1 MRMELYKCD
10 VRRGGQI
17 YTAFVVAPG
26 EERAS
31 EVMTEIEIIMNR
43 ENDGFTLE
51 RVDETL
57 PDDRCAG
64 LDALLET
71 APVGLASFCEGVGW
85 IAHALPAPKLNFYRI
100 EEVQGDGYFVVA
112 PSGDVA
118 AQVYCGRCGL
128 EEGEA
133 RLFRIHDGMDGL
145 KNEALRGLPALLEFG
160 PVGIVEWRKSGWSM
174 KS

>member
-1 MRMELYKCD
+1 MELYKID
-10 VRRGGQI
+10 VRRGDRTC
-17 YTAFVVAPG
+17 TAFVVAPG

-31 EVMTEIEIIMNR
+31 EVITEIEIIMNR

-57 PDDRCAG
+57 LDDRRTG

-71 APVGLASFCEGVGW
+71 APVGMASYCEGVGW

-100 EEVQGDGYFVVA
+100 EEVHGDEYFVVA

-118 AQVYCGRCGL
+118 AAVYCERCGL
-128 EEGEA
+128 TEGEA

-145 KNEALRGLPALLEFG
+145 KTEALRGLPALLEFG
-160 PVGIVEWRKSGWSM
+160 PVGLIERRKGGWSM
-174 KS
+174 KG